1 MKLHINANIAASL
14 LAAPFY
20 TQVTGFS
27 LPLPVSNTPGTIKS
41 TPLQRNG
48 VNGADLTF
56 TTSNTALR
64 SVSDEERVAST
75 DTSSSSNMPFIP
87 LSDSPAEDE
96 VSLISAMV
104 DNSIN
109 GFRQTNGSN
118 GQSNGQQNGHNGQN
132 NNGIIN
138 GKNGVHKT
146 NGQLSPQTADS
157 NGFQYSNNA
166 HHDSNGHVTP
176 AAANGFKIEQVNG
189 VQQQQTNGVNQ
200 ANVNGSTAP
209 TTPQANGS
217 VNAFEK
223 AVEYEVEKNIELQA
237 QLRVER
243 EVENQYQE
251 MQTNMIM
258 DTNTK
263 DVELQVENV
272 SNQGSGGVPLEV
284 GKVEAAVVAPETSG
298 TKLSPDQL
306 RSLEKQTEDSV
317 VNNEGFRL
325 ALEAKVEAETEKV
338 VEGAAT
344 AVVSANIGQES
355 TTAATENVASAKTP
369 LTTGTASEPAKTY
382 KPFTPLPKVDS
393 DGDGYLNALSGTGG
407 KAISGKGMN
416 GYLNALDSKNT
427 KAVTGS
433 GVGGYLDDITKKS
446 KKRRFKV
453 PFLTKFLKGRAERR
467 KERAAASRY
476 EPTQI
481 EIVNVADVVETES
494 VDFEPEMEAV
504 VEETKLEES
513 TPDLNLEEPAPE
525 LKLEEVTSEPTPEE
539 STPELKI
546 EEVTS
551 EPTLE
556 EPSAELKL
564 EEVTS
569 EPTPEESTPELK
581 LEEVTPE
588 PTPEE
593 TTSELKLEEST
604 SYEVTETDIP
614 EVKLSFV
621 LADTPAEILAES
633 TSTEPSADSTSK
645 VPGQSD
651 YLSSLAS
658 DTLEQN
664 ENTIESVDS
673 NLDKLGEEAMV
684 AVNSEEQSDDVD
696 VSEPDSVQVN
706 DESPSLLTKMRGLG
720 SILTG
725 ASPAISQYPE
735 GNQPSKVNP
744 KMIKISNIVTMLC
757 FLEIKHSVMMY
768 ALPIGGFAAFV
779 NFMNMRNKFYSVI
792 GTFGAGMIYAASG
805 FSQILPTV
813 AMKKYVNLAG
823 CVLLLIANHY
833 SQQKSDNNEPASDSN
848 DEEKEDK

>member
-1 MKLHINANIAASL
+1 
-14 LAAPFY
+14 
-20 TQVTGFS
+20 
-27 LPLPVSNTPGTIKS
+27 
-41 TPLQRNG
+41 
-48 VNGADLTF
+48 
-56 TTSNTALR
+56 
-64 SVSDEERVAST
+64 
-75 DTSSSSNMPFIP
+75 
-87 LSDSPAEDE
+87 
-96 VSLISAMV
+96 
-104 DNSIN
+104 
-109 GFRQTNGSN
+109 
-118 GQSNGQQNGHNGQN
+118 
-132 NNGIIN
+132 
-138 GKNGVHKT
+138 
-146 NGQLSPQTADS
+146 
-157 NGFQYSNNA
+157 
-166 HHDSNGHVTP
+166 
-176 AAANGFKIEQVNG
+176 
-189 VQQQQTNGVNQ
+189 
-200 ANVNGSTAP
+200 
-209 TTPQANGS
+209 
-217 VNAFEK
+217 
-223 AVEYEVEKNIELQA
+223 
-237 QLRVER
+237 
-243 EVENQYQE
+243 
-251 MQTNMIM
+251 
-258 DTNTK
+258 
-263 DVELQVENV
+263 
-272 SNQGSGGVPLEV
+272 
-284 GKVEAAVVAPETSG
+284 
-298 TKLSPDQL
+298 
-306 RSLEKQTEDSV
+306 
-317 VNNEGFRL
+317 
-325 ALEAKVEAETEKV
+325 
-338 VEGAAT
+338 
-344 AVVSANIGQES
+344 
-355 TTAATENVASAKTP
+355 
-369 LTTGTASEPAKTY
+369 
-382 KPFTPLPKVDS
+382 
-393 DGDGYLNALSGTGG
+393 
-407 KAISGKGMN
+407 
-416 GYLNALDSKNT
+416 
-427 KAVTGS
+427 
-433 GVGGYLDDITKKS
+433 
-446 KKRRFKV
+446 
-453 PFLTKFLKGRAERR
+453 LTKFLKGRAERR

-525 LKLEEVTSEPTPEE
+525 LKLEEVASEPTPEE

-551 EPTLE
+551 EPTPE

-604 SYEVTETDIP
+604 SDEVTETDIP

-768 ALPIGGFAAFV
+768 ALPSKC
-779 NFMNMRNKFYSVI
+779 RNS
-792 GTFGAGMIYAASG
+792 
-805 FSQILPTV
+805 
-813 AMKKYVNLAG
+813 
-823 CVLLLIANHY
+823 
-833 SQQKSDNNEPASDSN
+833 
-848 DEEKEDK
+848 